1 MSFGPRRQY
10 FIGRYDSLLGSKK
23 ESFGKYFCASAK
35 KCLTMHKIADRTDKK
50 HAPHKQMRE
59 HNRLRVLTLIAST
72 LLLSALSAHS
82 EEKRVVLIRACM
94 PDAPFTLSEAQ
105 TDSILRRTALY
116 FNSQL
121 ADEGF
126 TITFELGPLVQMSGV
141 YDAKKPAY
149 AVREACIAA
158 DKAVDFRNYKELV
171 AVLFSGES
179 FWGQQHSLA
188 EEGIELVLDR
198 TKIDEYIAI
207 GENTADAPFSTGV
220 LCHEYAHHLG
230 LQDMYDT
237 DNDGSGGL
245 SKGLWGSI
253 SLMDKG
259 NGNDFWRS
267 PVGLGALD
275 FHLLGYGQCDTL
287 TTGGWTL
294 SPFNDSHHY
303 LILPCDNAGEYFLF
317 EARRPKAHDSLIGG
331 EGLLVYHIDRSERK
345 AGYSDY
351 YKLTLN
357 AIQRWERNEVNARP
371 DRQCASILEATPDA
385 KDVKEVFFPY
395 NGAATLCSDGDP
407 AFRDWSGNPMPL
419 ALRNITLNA
428 DGSVSFSAIKPLTE
442 GKSAVFQ
449 DRALMNWEMDGSL
462 VAETDSCI
470 LTLTCRGEAIR
481 LKCMPD
487 AQGHIHA
494 SVEGLTPGTTYT
506 TRLKLHAR
514 NAAYSIKGS
523 ISTMRADQ
531 RNSTPFIFF
540 TSAVRN
546 KNGTFIK
553 GSKCPLYVYNSSDA
567 ERVEWYFN
575 GDEADTDENGFF
587 TIDREGELRAALR
600 YADGSSDMIV
610 KEIIFEK

>member
-1 MSFGPRRQY
+1 
-10 FIGRYDSLLGSKK
+10 
-23 ESFGKYFCASAK
+23 
-35 KCLTMHKIADRTDKK
+35 
-50 HAPHKQMRE
+50 MRE

-72 LLLSALSAHS
+72 LLLSTLSAHS
-82 EEKRVVLIRACM
+82 EEKRVVLIRAQM
-94 PDAPFTLSEAQ
+94 PDVPFTLSEAQ
-105 TDSILRRTALY
+105 TDSILRQTALY

-121 ADEGF
+121 ADEEV
-126 TITFELGPLVQMSGV
+126 TITFDLGPLVQLSGT
-141 YDAKKPAY
+141 YDAKKPAL
-149 AVREACIAA
+149 AVKEACVAA
-158 DKAVDFRNYKELV
+158 DKTVDFRNYKELV
-171 AVLFSGES
+171 AVMFSGES

-188 EEGIELVLDR
+188 EEGIELILDC

-207 GENTADAPFSTGV
+207 GENTAYAPFSTGV

-237 DNDGSGGL
+237 DNDGSGGT

-259 NGNDFWRS
+259 NENNLWRN

-287 TTGGWTL
+287 TTGDWTL
-294 SPFNDSHHY
+294 SPFSDSHYY
-303 LILPCDNAGEYFLF
+303 LILPCNNAGEYFIL
-317 EARRPKAHDSLIGG
+317 EARSPKAYDCHIGG

-351 YKLTLN
+351 YNLTLN

-371 DRQCASILEATPDA
+371 DRQCARILEATPDA
-385 KDVKEVFFPY
+385 QDVKEVFFPY
-395 NGAATLCSDGDP
+395 NGAVTLCSDGDP

-419 ALRNITLNA
+419 ALRNITLDA
-428 DGSVSFSAIKPLTE
+428 DGSVSFSAIRPLSE
-442 GKSAVFQ
+442 GKNAVFQ
-449 DRALMNWEMDGSL
+449 DMALMNWELDESL
-462 VAETDSCI
+462 IAETDSCI
-470 LTLTCRGEAIR
+470 LTLSCRSETIR

-494 SVEGLTPGTTYT
+494 SVGDLTPGTTYT
-506 TRLKLHAR
+506 TRLKIHTR
-514 NAAYSIKGS
+514 NAAYSAKGS
-523 ISTMRADQ
+523 INTMRADQ

-540 TSAVRN
+540 TSEVRN

-553 GSKCPLYVYNSSDA
+553 GSKYPLYVYNSSAA

-575 GDEADTDENGFF
+575 GDKAGTDENGFF
-587 TIDREGELRAALR
+587 TIDSEGELRAVLH

-610 KEIIFEK
+610 KEIVFEK